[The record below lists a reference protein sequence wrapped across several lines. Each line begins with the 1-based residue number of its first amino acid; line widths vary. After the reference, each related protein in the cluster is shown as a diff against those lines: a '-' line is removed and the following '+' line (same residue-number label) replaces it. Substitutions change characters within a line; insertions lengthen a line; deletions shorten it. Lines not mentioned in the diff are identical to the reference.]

1 MSFLSGLT
9 TSTLSAAT
17 SSATTSSSTSS
28 TSSSSASSAASST
41 YDTYMTLLL
50 TQLQN
55 QNPTDPEDTSEITTQ
70 LATFEQLNLAEQNNS
85 LLTDLSSSLQS
96 LQGVVENSAAQSYL
110 GTDIVALGDSAPLED
125 GEAEW
130 YFVLDDDAASVNL
143 KVTDDDGN
151 VVYQTT
157 TTGNEGSNN
166 FVWDGTQSDGTVA
179 TSGVYTL
186 SVTATDSS
194 GNAIDS
200 QTLMTGVVSALDLT
214 GDDAVLY
221 VNGVDVDLDDV
232 QGAQTVS

>member
-9 TSTLSAAT
+9 TSTLSAA
-17 SSATTSSSTSS
+17 SSTSS
-28 TSSSSASSAASST
+28 TTASSTTSSTDTDSSTSST

-143 KVTDDDGN
+143 KVTDEDGN

-157 TTGNEGSNN
+157 TTGDEGSNN
-166 FVWDGTQSDGTVA
+166 FVWDGTQSDGSVA

-186 SVTATDSS
+186 SVTAADSD
-194 GNAIDS
+194 GNSVDS
-200 QTLMTGVVSALDLT
+200 QILMTGVVSALDLT

-232 QGAQTVS
+232 QGTQTVS

>member
-9 TSTLSAAT
+9 TSTLSAA
-17 SSATTSSSTSS
+17 SSTSS
-28 TSSSSASSAASST
+28 TTASSTTSSTDTDSSTSST

-143 KVTDDDGN
+143 SVSDEDGN

-157 TTGNEGSNN
+157 TTGDEGSNN
-166 FVWDGTQSDGTVA
+166 FVWDGTQSDGSVA

-186 SVTATDSS
+186 SVTATDSD
-194 GNAIDS
+194 GNAVDS

-232 QGAQTVS
+232 QGTQTVS